1 VTAHYHTC
9 RGLNCQSSE
18 LIQAHIIPRAFARL
32 ARGNEGYVLSIRPH
46 RKPAISKYQL
56 GAFDSAILC
65 ASCDGKLGRFD
76 DYAADFC
83 GSFLD
88 RQQPF
93 SDLGF
98 QVPNVDTDLLQKGIL
113 AILWRASISGRPE
126 CSRVMLGPYEDRIRH
141 ILFGATELSSLP
153 SLEIVV
159 QRYVVNTNANPSFYF
174 FPYRT
179 KFGDRN
185 VYMLGLVG
193 LRFLIKLDARAFPSA
208 LEDFILG
215 RSTTVVGTNVDF
227 DDTPEGRAMRRK
239 ANPLMKYRK

>member
-1 VTAHYHTC
+1 MTGHIRNC
-9 RGLNCQSSE
+9 RGLNCNSIE

-32 ARGNEGYVLSIRPH
+32 ARGSEGHVLTIRPN

-56 GAFDSAILC
+56 GAFDPAILC

-88 RQQPF
+88 KQQPF

-98 QVPNVDTDLLQKGIL
+98 QVPNVNADLLQKGIL
-113 AILWRASISGRPE
+113 AILWRASVSDRPE
-126 CSRVMLGPYEDRIRH
+126 CSRVALGPYEDRIRH
-141 ILFGATELSSLP
+141 ILFGRSELGTLP
-153 SLEIVV
+153 SLEIIV
-159 QRYVVNTNANPSFYF
+159 QRYVVPNNINPTFYF

-179 KFGDRN
+179 KFDDLN
-185 VYMLGLVG
+185 VYMLGLSG
-193 LRFLIKLDARAFPSA
+193 LRFLIKLDSRPFPSA
-208 LEDFILG
+208 LKDFILG

-227 DDTPEGRAMRRK
+227 DDTSEGRAMLRK
-239 ANPLMKYRK
+239 RNPLMKYRK